1 MVFDLL
7 NGWSEERT
15 VLVGGFVGR
24 RVALLSLALGAGCVF
39 VGLAWGQEGVGAPS
53 YTVERAVGEID
64 VDGRLKEAA
73 WEAAE
78 AIPLSWEHFPGD
90 NVEPPVESVCRVTYD
105 ADALYIGCV
114 GYDPD
119 PSAIRAWLADR
130 DEGFEHDHFVFVLDP
145 FLDQRRA
152 FQFRVTP
159 LGVQMD
165 AILSQND
172 EDFSW
177 DTIWDSAGGITDEGY
192 VVEVAIPFKSLR
204 FPRSGDVQTW
214 GFIFERSY
222 PRSSRHRIASGP
234 RDRDN
239 TCLLCQENELTGLR
253 GIAPGNDVEITPTV
267 TAARTDA
274 REDFPDGDLELA
286 DEEFDAGVTGQ
297 WGVTPNV
304 TLSATVNPDFSQIEA
319 DAAQLDV
326 NTRFALRFAEK
337 RPFFLE
343 GADFLQVPGEL
354 VFTRT
359 VADPIAGGKVTG
371 KEGPNAFGGFVTL
384 DEVNNLIF
392 PGPRS
397 SDQTS
402 LDEEVTGA
410 VARYRRDV
418 GASSTIGGFL
428 TSRDADGYSNRVG
441 GLDGFFRF
449 TPRWSG
455 EALVVGTRTDYPDE
469 VAAAFDQPAD
479 PFEGFGYSVA
489 TRYDTRDWEARIS
502 WDDMGRDVRAD
513 FGFLPQVGFRGGRAS
528 VQRVFWGEGREWFDQ
543 MDVEVEA
550 QWQEDQSGFLLERQ
564 YSLGVGYSGPL
575 QTNGRAWVEWSAES
589 FAGEIFDLVEPR
601 AFVGL
606 QPTGWLQLNMF
617 VGLGHEIDFAN
628 VRLADEV
635 FLNPS
640 IGMRVGRPLELSLDH
655 TYQRLSIDQGRIFTA
670 NLTELRAVWHFN
682 VRAFLRAIVQY
693 QDVDR
698 NPALFDR
705 EVDPES
711 REMFSQLLFEY
722 KLNPQTVIFLG
733 YSDNRFGD
741 QSLDLTRTDRTFFL
755 KLGYAWRL

>member
-1 MVFDLL
+1 MGHHL
-7 NGWSEERT
+7 E
-15 VLVGGFVGR
+15 
-24 RVALLSLALGAGCVF
+24 
-39 VGLAWGQEGVGAPS
+39 
-53 YTVERAVGEID
+53 
-64 VDGRLKEAA
+64 
-73 WEAAE
+73 
-78 AIPLSWEHFPGD
+78 
-90 NVEPPVESVCRVTYD
+90 
-105 ADALYIGCV
+105 
-114 GYDPD
+114 
-119 PSAIRAWLADR
+119 
-130 DEGFEHDHFVFVLDP
+130 
-145 FLDQRRA
+145 
-152 FQFRVTP
+152 
-159 LGVQMD
+159 
-165 AILSQND
+165 
-172 EDFSW
+172 
-177 DTIWDSAGGITDEGY
+177 SAGRITDEGY

-286 DEEFDAGVTGQ
+286 DEELDAGITGQ

-304 TLSATVNPDFSQIEA
+304 TVSATVNPDFSQIEA

-326 NTRFALRFAEK
+326 NTRFALFFPEK

-343 GADFLQVPGEL
+343 GADFLEVPANL
-354 VFTRT
+354 IFTRT

-371 KEGPNAFGGFVTL
+371 KEGPHAFGAFVTR

-392 PGPRS
+392 PGARS

-402 LDEEVTGA
+402 LDHEVTGA

-418 GASSTIGGFL
+418 GQSSTFGGFV
-428 TSRDADGYSNRVG
+428 TSRDADDYSNRVA

-449 TPRWSG
+449 TPRWNG
-455 EALVVGTRTDYPDE
+455 EVLVTGARTDYPDDLAE
-469 VAAAFDQPAD
+469 AFDQPLDA
-479 PFEGFGYSVA
+479 FTGMAYSVG
-489 TRYDTRDWEARIS
+489 TEYESRTWEFGAS
-502 WDDMGRDVRAD
+502 WDDVGEDFRAD
-513 FGFLPQVGFRGGRAS
+513 FGFLPQVGFRGGRLSAERAFWSDGRADWYDRISVESSAS
-528 VQRVFWGEGREWFDQ
+528 WR
-543 MDVEVEA
+543 
-550 QWQEDQSGFLLERQ
+550 EDQEGFLLERD
-564 YSLGVGYSGPL
+564 YTLETGYSGPL
-575 QTNGRAWVEWSAES
+575 QSSARVWLEWGSES
-589 FAGEIFDLVEPR
+589 FAGEIFDLFEPR
-601 AFVGL
+601 GFVEFR
-606 QPTGWLQLNMF
+606 PTGWLRLQTF
-617 VGLGHEIDFAN
+617 VGLGEEIDFAN
-628 VRLADEV
+628 ARKADEV
-635 FLNPS
+635 FVSPEVEV
-640 IGMRVGRPLELSLDH
+640 RVGRPLELSLEH
-655 TYQRLSIDQGRIFTA
+655 TYQRLSVDEGRIFTA

-711 REMFSQLLFEY
+711 REMFSQLVFEY

-741 QSLDLTRTDRTFFL
+741 HSLDLTQTDRTFFL